1 MPRDSTTTRFTNGIR
16 LTKEDYEWIMENKGK
31 KSAAG
36 FLEQIINDY
45 RNALNQNNPH
55 REVRS
60 RSQESLTE

>member
-1 MPRDSTTTRFTNGIR
+1 MARDSTTTRFTKGIAI
-16 LTKEDYEWIMENKGK
+16 TKEDLEWIRSLKGK

-55 REVRS
+55 REIRS
-60 RSQESLTE
+60 RPQESLTE